1 MISSTYLQTIFL
13 FIYIFIGLVPRFGAI
28 DNANAQW
35 VVLGMIS
42 LVHTLV
48 NFKRLKAM
56 NFGVL
61 PIMVIGFNFFVFL
74 SGISA
79 QNIPEFIIESSKIVI
94 LTTVF
99 FNSYIDFGN
108 SKSLSKLFF
117 ILLASMLF
125 FEVFSILSTFRTNFN
140 ASIVEKVGRSAVYKG
155 FSGNI
160 NIAAYS
166 MVFKSVGLLYF
177 LNIIK
182 SKVLQLIGI
191 LILTGTFFSI
201 ALTGSRGALLSI
213 YIIILLYFLF
223 NLYKYNRTKER
234 KDIFRTLYY
243 VIPFAIS
250 SIITELVF
258 DTLRVSYRT
267 YEIISR
273 GSESRLQY
281 WTDAIN
287 ATLDYPLFGVGH
299 GNWKIFSMFYNK
311 EVLRDY
317 VVPYHAHNDFL
328 QIFAQIGVVGG
339 MFFLFIFIYAF
350 IFLLKAYKKNITS
363 KNNTIVFLLL
373 ALVVYSIDSFFN
385 FPISRPMQSIP
396 FFVLLA
402 CVASMDKSRLFEN
415 HKITNIIFTSTL
427 LLLIMGSIA
436 VQLRSYKSAVQQLN
450 LYVDYNKGDFDDPIE
465 VIDNYI
471 DDFPNITQTSMP
483 IKALKAHYY
492 VQNDRTDEAIEIL
505 KSGSEKFDNP
515 FFGIYEAK
523 LAHIYNDLA
532 KWDSA
537 FKYSTIAY
545 SKLSNNQYHAG
556 HLLISASKLKKYDVL
571 RKVFKNNSKNNVE
584 GIWYYFVKPMY
595 ENSDVAGFS
604 RDSLKQLSIKA
615 RNLFPQNEDFKII
628 FQELNYG
635 KENMIEAEL
644 LFESALTEYNK
655 GNFQKSHDYYEKA
668 ANLIPTES
676 AYRQNMAL
684 AKIGEQNYEEA
695 LEILNFAID
704 SLTIPAENGRIHILR
719 GGVLALTGDM
729 NRACRDFIIAGQKK
743 DSLAPQML
751 MNNCMAF
758 SKQYNPDL

>member
-1 MISSTYLQTIFL
+1 
-13 FIYIFIGLVPRFGAI
+13 
-28 DNANAQW
+28 
-35 VVLGMIS
+35 MIS

-61 PIMVIGFNFFVFL
+61 PILVIGFNFFVFL

-234 KDIFRTLYY
+234 NDIFRTLYY

-281 WTDAIN
+281 WTDA
-287 ATLDYPLFGVGH
+287 
-299 GNWKIFSMFYNK
+299 
-311 EVLRDY
+311 
-317 VVPYHAHNDFL
+317 
-328 QIFAQIGVVGG
+328 
-339 MFFLFIFIYAF
+339 
-350 IFLLKAYKKNITS
+350 
-363 KNNTIVFLLL
+363 
-373 ALVVYSIDSFFN
+373 
-385 FPISRPMQSIP
+385 
-396 FFVLLA
+396 
-402 CVASMDKSRLFEN
+402 DKCHSRLPVIWSWPWKLEN
-415 HKITNIIFTSTL
+415 IFNVL
-427 LLLIMGSIA
+427 
-436 VQLRSYKSAVQQLN
+436 QQRSSA
-450 LYVDYNKGDFDDPIE
+450 
-465 VIDNYI
+465 
-471 DDFPNITQTSMP
+471 
-483 IKALKAHYY
+483 
-492 VQNDRTDEAIEIL
+492 
-505 KSGSEKFDNP
+505 
-515 FFGIYEAK
+515 
-523 LAHIYNDLA
+523 
-532 KWDSA
+532 
-537 FKYSTIAY
+537 
-545 SKLSNNQYHAG
+545 
-556 HLLISASKLKKYDVL
+556 
-571 RKVFKNNSKNNVE
+571 
-584 GIWYYFVKPMY
+584 
-595 ENSDVAGFS
+595 
-604 RDSLKQLSIKA
+604 
-615 RNLFPQNEDFKII
+615 
-628 FQELNYG
+628 
-635 KENMIEAEL
+635 
-644 LFESALTEYNK
+644 
-655 GNFQKSHDYYEKA
+655 
-668 ANLIPTES
+668 
-676 AYRQNMAL
+676 
-684 AKIGEQNYEEA
+684 
-695 LEILNFAID
+695 
-704 SLTIPAENGRIHILR
+704 
-719 GGVLALTGDM
+719 
-729 NRACRDFIIAGQKK
+729 
-743 DSLAPQML
+743 
-751 MNNCMAF
+751 
-758 SKQYNPDL
+758 